1 VAALAIGVAGAFT
14 SDKTTPIWL
23 LVALF
28 FGGLGLWAGAV
39 VWLFLAHRRMA
50 HVTSGRE
57 VRRDGLTV
65 DSALW
70 GRLGVAA
77 TALLTVATAVVFV
90 LGIRPDP
97 SHASAYDG
105 QNPNAANCVDT
116 AVTTIVGQD
125 GPVVSDLTGRKV
137 GHVELRASPK
147 CGTIWAKVLF
157 EPTIA
162 PSLNSELIM
171 LVMYRPDDGVRVS
184 YPLRSKGGEGG
195 PPSVAELCSLPQRGQ
210 G

>member
-1 VAALAIGVAGAFT
+1 
-14 SDKTTPIWL
+14 

-97 SHASAYDG
+97 SYASAYDG
-105 QNPNAANCVDT
+105 QDPNAANCVDT

-162 PSLNSELIM
+162 PSLNGELIM
-171 LVMYRPDDGVRVS
+171 LVMYRPPTMASGSATHSGRRAARVARPRSPSCARCRSVVRVS
-184 YPLRSKGGEGG
+184 FVMLFGMARSG
-195 PPSVAELCSLPQRGQ
+195 
-210 G
+210 